1 MSDIA
6 GVLSAVVT
14 PFTGPDSELDEPR
27 LRELI
32 ERTITAGIHG
42 LVPCGSTG
50 EFAAMSSRR
59 RGSSSSESGP
69 VNGVTTADR
78 TPAISDMMRSFDYC
92 RQPT

>member
-42 LVPCGSTG
+42 LVPS
-50 EFAAMSSRR
+50 MRL
-59 RGSSSSESGP
+59 
-69 VNGVTTADR
+69 DR
-78 TPAISDMMRSFDYC
+78 
-92 RQPT
+92 